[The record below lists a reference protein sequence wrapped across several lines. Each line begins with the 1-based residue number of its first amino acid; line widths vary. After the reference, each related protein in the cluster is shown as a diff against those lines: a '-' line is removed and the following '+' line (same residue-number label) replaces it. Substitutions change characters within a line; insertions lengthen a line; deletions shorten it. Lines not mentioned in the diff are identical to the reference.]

1 METVKPTETSTVMA
15 APLTAFT
22 AAVLASCGV
31 PETRARRAAE
41 TLVLSDLRGVQS
53 HGVARL
59 HLYVKGLRS
68 GLVDPTA
75 DLTIVREAASTIAF
89 DANGGFALALAA
101 EAMDQTIERAEATG
115 ICMTTVRNSSHFGI
129 AGGYALQAARRGLA
143 ALAMTNAGPLVVPT
157 GGAKP
162 MFGTNPIGFGAP
174 LGPDE
179 PPFVIDLATSSVA
192 YGKIEIAR
200 RLDKPLPHGVALDAS
215 GVVTEDPHAAAYLTP
230 LGSVLS
236 TGSHKGYALAMM
248 VDALCGPLAGSLWG
262 THLTSVFRTH
272 DRSRLGHF
280 FLAWR
285 IDAFRD
291 PEEFA
296 ADLRQM
302 LIELRAT
309 PPAPGW
315 DQVLAPGDPEIAAQT
330 AHEANGITLDP
341 VVTATL
347 RGLSVET
354 GVPFPG

>member
-1 METVKPTETSTVMA
+1 MA
-15 APLTAFT
+15 EPLTAFA

-31 PETRARRAAE
+31 PEDRARRAAE

-59 HLYVKGLRS
+59 HLYVKALTS
-68 GLVDPTA
+68 DLVDPTA
-75 DLTIVREAASTIAF
+75 SLTVVRESPSTIAF

-101 EAMDQTIERAEATG
+101 EAMDRTVERAETTG

-129 AGGYALQAARRGLA
+129 AGGYVLQATRKGLA
-143 ALAMTNAGPLVVPT
+143 GIAMTNAGPLVVPT
-157 GGAKP
+157 GGAEP
-162 MFGTNPIGFGAP
+162 MFGTNPIAFGVP

-200 RLDKPLPHGVALDAS
+200 RLDKPLPHGVALDSS
-215 GVVTEDPHAAAYLTP
+215 GEVTADPHAAAYLTP
-230 LGSVLS
+230 LGADHN
-236 TGSHKGYALAMM
+236 TGSHKGYSLAMM

-272 DRSRLGHF
+272 DRTALGHF

-285 IDAFRD
+285 VDAFRD
-291 PEEFA
+291 PEEVA
-296 ADLRQM
+296 ADMRTM
-302 LIELRAT
+302 LGELRSAQA
-309 PPAPGW
+309 APGW
-315 DQVLAPGDPEIAAQT
+315 AQVMAPGDPEIAAHMR
-330 AHEANGITLDP
+330 HEQVGITLDP

-347 RGLSVET
+347 RGISEER
-354 GVPFPG
+354 GIPFPA